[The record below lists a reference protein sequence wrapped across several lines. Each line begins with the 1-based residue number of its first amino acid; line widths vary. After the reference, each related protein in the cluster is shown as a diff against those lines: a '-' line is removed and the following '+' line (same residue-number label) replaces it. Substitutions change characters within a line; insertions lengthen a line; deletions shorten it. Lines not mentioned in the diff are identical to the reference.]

1 VPETLGY
8 KTVCLEKSLMIVPG
22 LSILFFLWL
31 AMQVMLLTNA
41 FIRQKTKQ
49 GLTPHK
55 LLL

>member
-49 GLTPHK
+49 GLTSHK